1 MAYILGIDT
10 GGTYT
15 DSVMICT
22 RDQRVL
28 SKSKAFTTRENLT
41 TGIANSID
49 LLDGIG
55 KIPVDMVCLS
65 TTLATNAIVEGQ
77 GGKVGMLLIGKDPGL
92 QLPVEIQCVLEGR
105 LDFKGREIVPFDE
118 MRARQTIR
126 GLRGLADAV
135 AVSGYAS
142 VRNPRHEL
150 KVKQIVKEEL
160 KVPVVCAHEL
170 SGNLGFKE
178 RTATAVF
185 NARLIPVIRQ
195 LLQAVKTVLRSRQ
208 IEAPLMTVK
217 GDGSLMG
224 EEFALARPVET
235 ILSGP
240 AASVIGGA
248 FLSKEK
254 DALILDMG
262 GTTTDIAVLRDGRV
276 KLNDDGAVIGGFKT
290 RVRAAEIL
298 TFGIGGD
305 SYIRT
310 DGEKRLSI
318 GPKRAMP
325 LCVAAGFY
333 PWLVDELME
342 ASRSVTGDLSGQQI
356 PECFMIRQDRQEKS
370 LSVAE
375 VRILEVLKDGPH
387 SLPYMVSRTR
397 DKDARTVEE
406 MEEKGILARIAV
418 TPTDILHVT
427 GAFRKWNTKAS
438 HLGVML
444 LGRRAGRTCEE
455 LTADVLEIMKKNLMS
470 ACRTSSAD
478 HDTERPVVA
487 IGNPVGAWMPN
498 VCHELGRNL
507 IIPEHSEVA
516 NAVGA
521 AVGQVMYDAEV
532 LIRFDR
538 QNDWY
543 IVHSPWDRTVKNT
556 LDEAKEYVRPLLEN
570 FVREM
575 LESAGASD
583 SQIIINEEEV
593 YTTNIEECQSELV
606 EFRMKAT
613 GIGSPRWT

>member
-15 DSVMICT
+15 DSVIICT
-22 RDQRVL
+22 KEQRVVR
-28 SKSKAFTTRENLT
+28 KSKAITTRENLT
-41 TGIANSID
+41 EGITNSID
-49 LLDGIG
+49 QLDGIAE
-55 KIPVDMVCLS
+55 IPIDMVCLS

-77 GGKVGMLLIGKDPGL
+77 GGKVGLLLIGKDPGL
-92 QLPVEIQCVLEGR
+92 KLPVEVQSVLEGC
-105 LDFKGREIVPFDE
+105 LDIKGREIVPFDE
-118 MRARQTIR
+118 MQARQMIR
-126 GLRGLADAV
+126 RLRSRADAV

-150 KVKQIVKEEL
+150 MVKQIVKEEL

-170 SGNLGFKE
+170 SGNLGFEE
-178 RTATAVF
+178 RTATVVF
-185 NARLIPVIRQ
+185 NARLIPVIRR
-195 LLQAVKTVLRSRQ
+195 LIQAVKTVLSSRG
-208 IEAPLMTVK
+208 INAPVMTVK

-262 GTTTDIAVLRDGRV
+262 GTTTDIAALCDGKV

-305 SYIRT
+305 SYIRS
-310 DGEKRLSI
+310 DGEKKLLI
-318 GPKRAMP
+318 GPKRATP

-342 ASRSVTGDLSGQQI
+342 AARNRTGSLSDIQI
-356 PECFMIRQDRQEKS
+356 PECFMARRDQPDKS
-370 LSVAE
+370 LSAAE
-375 VRILEVLKDGPH
+375 ARILDILQDGPH
-387 SLPYMVSRTR
+387 GLPYIISQTQNGDTR
-397 DKDARTVEE
+397 IVWS

-427 GAFRKWNTKAS
+427 GSFRKWNTEAS
-438 HLGVML
+438 QLGSLL
-444 LGRRAGRTCEE
+444 LGRQMDKTREE
-455 LTADVLEIMKKNLMS
+455 LTEDVLELMTKKLMS
-470 ACRTSSAD
+470 ACRTSSAG
-478 HDTERPVVA
+478 HETERPVVA
-487 IGNPVGAWMPN
+487 IGNPVGAWMPK

-532 LIRFDR
+532 LIRVDR
-538 QNDWY
+538 QNECY
-543 IVHSPWDRTVKNT
+543 IVHSPWDRTVKDT
-556 LDEAKEYVRPLLEN
+556 LDEAKEYVRPLLKN

-575 LESAGASD
+575 LESAGAAD
-583 SQIIINEEEV
+583 SQIIINEKEV
-593 YTTNIEECQSELV
+593 YTTNIKECRSELV
-606 EFRMKAT
+606 EVRMKAT
-613 GIGSPRWT
+613 GIGSPGW